1 MATPAGRHQPAQP
14 EIRRQRRVDRSS
26 AVGLPSSRGDQLPGE
41 DTARE
46 RLRDRVA
53 QISGQFAER
62 SPGALDPA
70 VFQRSQ
76 LRQATILRR
85 TFLPD
90 AARLST
96 AP

>member
-14 EIRRQRRVDRSS
+14 EVRWQRRVDRSF
-26 AVGLPSSRGDQLPGE
+26 AVSLPSRRDQLPGE
-41 DTARE
+41 DATCE

-53 QISGQFAER
+53 QVSGQFTER

-90 AARLST
+90 AARLPT
-96 AP
+96 AS

>member
-14 EIRRQRRVDRSS
+14 EIRRQRGFDRSS
-26 AVGLPSSRGDQLPGE
+26 AVGLSPSRRDQHPGE
-41 DTARE
+41 DTDRE

-53 QISGQFAER
+53 QVSRQFAER
-62 SPGALDPA
+62 DPGALDPV

-90 AARLST
+90 ATRLPA